1 MRSTTPARPPQLSL
15 LVEILDWLLAPII
28 VLWPLSV
35 VVTFWVANSIANI
48 PYDRALRDSVNALAQ
63 HVRFERGRGRI
74 VLPAAA
80 SSFLRADEVDTIWFQ
95 VRGTRGEV
103 LAGDRELSEI
113 FPEDEQTQNIV
124 YFRDDDWH
132 HEPVRIAYLFLFAP
146 DQPHRRVVIQV
157 GETLKKRQYLA
168 NEIIAGIIVPQF
180 FLFPFAVLLV
190 WFGLERGTLP
200 LDRLRLRLLSRRPSD
215 LSPIDVH
222 DVPEEIAPLIDAFN
236 NLMERLAQNLKA
248 QERFIA
254 DAAHQMRTPLAG
266 LRTQLE
272 YALRQTDPAEVQAS
286 LERIRAGVER
296 ASHAISQLL
305 SLARS
310 QSETAPKFE
319 PVDLNALV
327 REVTQAFVAQ
337 ALERRIDFGFEE
349 SALMARVDGNP
360 LLLRELFSNLV
371 DNALRYTP
379 PGGRVTVRVRVRE
392 FVVVEVEDN
401 GIGIDEREQELIFE
415 RFYRVGG
422 TEAAGSGLGLP
433 IVRSI
438 AAQHGAA
445 VQVKPNPL
453 ECGSLFSVVFPRLDP
468 PSAAQYTSPAL
479 PRAA

>member
-248 QERFIA
+248 QERF
-254 DAAHQMRTPLAG
+254 
-266 LRTQLE
+266 
-272 YALRQTDPAEVQAS
+272 
-286 LERIRAGVER
+286 
-296 ASHAISQLL
+296 
-305 SLARS
+305 
-310 QSETAPKFE
+310 
-319 PVDLNALV
+319 
-327 REVTQAFVAQ
+327 
-337 ALERRIDFGFEE
+337 
-349 SALMARVDGNP
+349 
-360 LLLRELFSNLV
+360 
-371 DNALRYTP
+371 
-379 PGGRVTVRVRVRE
+379 
-392 FVVVEVEDN
+392 
-401 GIGIDEREQELIFE
+401 
-415 RFYRVGG
+415 
-422 TEAAGSGLGLP
+422 
-433 IVRSI
+433 
-438 AAQHGAA
+438 
-445 VQVKPNPL
+445 
-453 ECGSLFSVVFPRLDP
+453 
-468 PSAAQYTSPAL
+468 
-479 PRAA
+479 